1 MQRGRAMMQEI
12 VTEKNPLIQRVTKF
26 RWVVMALIFIVYTV
40 SYGDRANIGV
50 VLPLIKKE
58 FSLSNFEAGS
68 LASLFFLGYALTQ
81 IPAGFWYSKF
91 GVRKLMSGALLVI
104 SIFTGLIGTAAS
116 PLMLKLYRL
125 GLGLAE
131 GPTPVGFASTINNW
145 FPPQEKGTATGIY
158 LAAAKFAPVIVP
170 PICVA
175 IIQAA
180 GWRQVFFWF
189 ALPGIVLSIVWYI
202 FIKNHPAES
211 PFCSPGEVSLIQSA
225 QLATKQTTKSS
236 VSSLAWLDK
245 IIRAKK
251 VEPIQTTAQIFRS
264 WNVWGNTIGY
274 FFMLSIVNGILTW
287 IPSYLLN
294 EKHFS
299 FIKMGFVASA
309 PWIGAVLGN
318 LVGGWISD
326 RVFHKRRKPLMLVST
341 LATFVM
347 MLLLINSPAE
357 AGPLSILLLLTG
369 FLLNLGFSAFTAYPM
384 GLATTK
390 TFPITIAVVNTGGHI
405 GSFISPM
412 LAGFLLDKFHYG
424 AVFTFFAACSALSLL
439 TILTIDEPV

>member
-1 MQRGRAMMQEI
+1 MMQEVI
-12 VTEKNPLIQRVTKF
+12 TEKKTLTQQPTRF
-26 RWVVMALIFIVYTV
+26 RWIVMALIFIVYTV

-58 FSLSNFEAGS
+58 FSMSNFEAGS

-91 GVRKLMSGALLVI
+91 GVRKLMSAALLVI
-104 SIFTGLIGTAAS
+104 SMCTGLIGTAAS
-116 PLMLKLYRL
+116 PLMLKIYRL

-145 FPPQEKGTATGIY
+145 FPSHEKGTATGIY

-175 IIQAA
+175 IIQAG

-189 ALPGIVLSIVWYI
+189 ALPGIILSLVWYLL
-202 FIKNHPAES
+202 IKNQPEES
-211 PFCSPGEVSLIQSA
+211 SFCSPGEVSLIKSV
-225 QLATKQTTKSS
+225 QTVTNHKKAKTAPKF
-236 VSSLAWLDK
+236 AWLDK
-245 IIRAKK
+245 LIRAKK
-251 VEPIQTTAQIFRS
+251 VEPLETTAQIFRS
-264 WNVWGNTIGY
+264 WNIWGNTIGY

-318 LVGGWISD
+318 LVGGWVSD
-326 RVFHKRRKPLMLVST
+326 KVFHKRRKPLMLVST
-341 LATFVM
+341 ISTFVM

-357 AGPLSILLLLTG
+357 ATPLSILLLLTG

-384 GLATTK
+384 GLATDK

-405 GSFISPM
+405 GSFVSPM
-412 LAGFLLDKFHYG
+412 LAGFLLDAFHYG
-424 AVFTFFAACSALSLL
+424 AVFTFFAMCSALSLL
-439 TILTIDEPV
+439 VILTIDEPI

>member
-1 MQRGRAMMQEI
+1 MQEI
-12 VTEKNPLIQRVTKF
+12 LTEKMTTIKKVTSF
-26 RWVVMALIFIVYTV
+26 RWFVMGLIFIVYTV
-40 SYGDRANIGV
+40 TYGDRANIGV

-91 GVRKLMSGALLVI
+91 GVRKLMSTALLAI
-104 SIFTGLIGTAAS
+104 SICTGLIGTATS
-116 PLMLKLYRL
+116 PLMLKIYRF

-131 GPTPVGFASTINNW
+131 GPTPVGLASTINNW
-145 FPPQEKGTATGIY
+145 FPSHEKGTATGIY

-175 IIQAA
+175 IIQAS
-180 GWRQVFFWF
+180 GWRQVFIWF
-189 ALPGIVLSIVWYI
+189 ALPGILLSLIWYLL
-202 FIKNHPAES
+202 IKNHPEES
-211 PFCSPGEVSLIQSA
+211 SFCSPGEVNLI
-225 QLATKQTTKSS
+225 KSS
-236 VSSLAWLDK
+236 QASTNYTKANTALRFPWIDK
-245 IIRAKK
+245 LIRAKK
-251 VEPIQTTAQIFRS
+251 VQPIETTAQIFRS

-309 PWIGAVLGN
+309 PWVGAVLGN
-318 LVGGWISD
+318 LVGGCISD
-326 RVFHKRRKPLMLVST
+326 KVFHKRRKPLMLVST
-341 LATFVM
+341 LSTFIM

-357 AGPLSILLLLTG
+357 AAPLSCLLFLTG

-384 GLATTK
+384 GLATDK
-390 TFPITIAVVNTGGHI
+390 TFPITIAVVNTGGHV

-412 LAGFLLDKFHYG
+412 LAGFLLDTFHYG
-424 AVFTFFAACSALSLL
+424 AVFTFFAVCSALSLL
-439 TILTIDEPV
+439 VILTIDEPV